1 MKIKLKNKN
10 KELWKLKPE
19 NRIFPKILFLK
30 KQKNLINF
38 FDILFIINFE
48 YFTRNFKFL
57 VSLAIQLLKEFTL
70 YKLVH
75 FRNSFLLKDSFLL
88 KEHMGRDL
96 SSFNFNFLFI
106 KLIPY

>member
-1 MKIKLKNKN
+1 MKIKLKSKN
-10 KELWKLKPE
+10 KELWKLKPK

-48 YFTRNFKFL
+48 YFTRNLKFL
-57 VSLAIQLLKEFTL
+57 VALVIQLLKEFTM

-75 FRNSFLLKDSFLL
+75 FRNSFLL